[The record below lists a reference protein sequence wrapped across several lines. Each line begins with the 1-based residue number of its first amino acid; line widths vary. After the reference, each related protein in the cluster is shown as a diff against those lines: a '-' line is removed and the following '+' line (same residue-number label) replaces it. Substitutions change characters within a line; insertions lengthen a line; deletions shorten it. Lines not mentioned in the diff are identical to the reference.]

1 MKVSLPLSLGNS
13 TGIGEKKKRADRE
26 KRQKLVY
33 IPFWGGFWELGR

>member
-13 TGIGEKKKRADRE
+13 IGEKKKRTDRE